1 MLNPI
6 PAYVLRNSKG
16 KYPFIP
22 LVKIQATYNI
32 RFAVIIIVT
41 IRKGFAQYR
50 WNIPTYL
57 PLYYWSHRRFRRE
70 PGSRESEETDGAE
83 FIVIFR
89 WLYAHER

>member
-32 RFAVIIIVT
+32 RFAVIILVT
-41 IRKGFAQYR
+41 IRKGLVRNTGGIFQLIFLFIIGVIADFEE
-50 WNIPTYL
+50 NL
-57 PLYYWSHRRFRRE
+57 AHRNLRKLME
-70 PGSRESEETDGAE
+70 QN
-83 FIVIFR
+83 
-89 WLYAHER
+89 L

>member
-32 RFAVIIIVT
+32 RFAVIILVT
-41 IRKGFAQYR
+41 IRKGLVRNTGGIFQLIFLFIIGVIAD
-50 WNIPTYL
+50 
-57 PLYYWSHRRFRRE
+57 F
-70 PGSRESEETDGAE
+70 EEN
-83 FIVIFR
+83 
-89 WLYAHER
+89 LAHGNMRKLMEQNL

>member
-32 RFAVIIIVT
+32 RFAVIILVT
-41 IRKGFAQYR
+41 IRKGLVRNTGGIFQL
-50 WNIPTYL
+50 IFL
-57 PLYYWSHRRFRRE
+57 
-70 PGSRESEETDGAE
+70 
-83 FIVIFR
+83 FIM
-89 WLYAHER
+89 E